1 MALDTRQLYTTED
14 IIALPDGVRA
24 ELIDGDIFYRAAPSI
39 THQSLLRELAI
50 SFCLYQR
57 HHQGNCETF
66 FAPCAVFP
74 LKDNLNYVEPDLI
87 ILCPHE
93 ENDNRI
99 QNDGIHGAPDFVL
112 EIVSP
117 ASRRMDY
124 VRKLNKYA
132 EAGVREYWIVDP
144 DKENIIVYDLT
155 NDEIYSYTFEDTVP
169 VRIYSD
175 FSINFRELNFHR

>member
-1 MALDTRQLYTTED
+1 MKKRLQQQPETFKQRCSCANFAKGSVWIYGIGTRQLYTTED

-24 ELIDGDIFYRAAPSI
+24 GLIDGDI
-39 THQSLLRELAI
+39 L
-50 SFCLYQR
+50 
-57 HHQGNCETF
+57 
-66 FAPCAVFP
+66 
-74 LKDNLNYVEPDLI
+74 
-87 ILCPHE
+87 
-93 ENDNRI
+93 
-99 QNDGIHGAPDFVL
+99 VL

-175 FSINFRELNFHR
+175 FSIDFRELNFHR